1 MLQTSP
7 EAPLVFVL
15 VHKLFSLQPLSE
27 LKKAA
32 LGDQRVTADEFQ
44 VSGKCAAATS
54 IKLWNF
60 TFLRGV
66 ALYSLDADGIIK

>member
-15 VHKLFSLQPLSE
+15 LHKLFSLQPLSE

-32 LGDQRVTADEFQ
+32 LGDQGVTPDEFQ
-44 VSGKCAAATS
+44 VSDEHAVATS
-54 IKLWNF
+54 EPSICSLKLLNF
-60 TFLRGV
+60 TFSCDV
-66 ALYSLDADGIIK
+66 TQ